1 MKQNEKIED
10 ADRQEKVIRHFHR
23 TDWLFVIV
31 PMILSFIILVVVPIV
46 WSIFERLS
54 GNPTEIGGFNFDGL
68 VIIAGIIFCIIFC
81 AGYGLLAL
89 ILAVLTR
96 DNTIFRILLIVI
108 PLVTAVVFFV
118 FLNL

>member
-1 MKQNEKIED
+1 MYQESKTEILGIQQRVINHLQR
-10 ADRQEKVIRHFHR
+10 AD
-23 TDWLFVIV
+23 L
-31 PMILSFIILVVVPIV
+31 LFIILPMLLSGILLIIVPIV
-46 WSIFERLS
+46 WSIFERAS

-68 VIIAGIIFCIIFC
+68 LIIAGIIFCIIFC
-81 AGYGLLAL
+81 VGYGLLAL

-108 PLVTAVVFFV
+108 PLLTAVVFFV